1 MCSAQIDDRYQKKS
15 IRQLGKNDTMSQL
28 LSLLQLLLFASSYE
42 VDGMMTTRNT
52 GVSPLINGTSRANI
66 VCQKDAELFGLWGQ
80 YSALISTKQQSLQN
94 ITEQRYRHLPIVN
107 TMVNRTLHVH
117 TVHSVHALS
126 IYHWVITSQG
136 KLAPSCTLAYVAS
149 KV

>member
-15 IRQLGKNDTMSQL
+15 VRQLGKNDTMSQL
-28 LSLLQLLLFASSYE
+28 LSLLQLLVFASSYE
-42 VDGMMTTRNT
+42 VDGMMTTRST

-107 TMVNRTLHVH
+107 TMVSRTSDDYCMYTPFIVCMHYLYITGSLLVKANSHHHVLLHM
-117 TVHSVHALS
+117 
-126 IYHWVITSQG
+126 
-136 KLAPSCTLAYVAS
+136 
-149 KV
+149 